1 MASDVFSMQGE
12 AKPTVE
18 GMQLGLEQS
27 PGRKTPPLP
36 IETRQ
41 ISLSALDL
49 VYISHKNC
57 KFLSVKAGI
66 TRLYIFIYNYILNW

>member
-1 MASDVFSMQGE
+1 MQDESCRVTLWPMASDVFSMQGE

-36 IETRQ
+36 TETRQ
-41 ISLSALDL
+41 ISLSALGFANG
-49 VYISHKNC
+49 VY
-57 KFLSVKAGI
+57 FP
-66 TRLYIFIYNYILNW
+66 

>member
-1 MASDVFSMQGE
+1 MASNVFSMQGE

-41 ISLSALDL
+41 SSLSALDF
-49 VYISHKNC
+49 C
-57 KFLSVKAGI
+57 KWFLSVKAGI
-66 TRLYIFIYNYILNW
+66 TRLYIIIITYLTGSVLLL

>member
-41 ISLSALDL
+41 ISLSALDFANG
-49 VYISHKNC
+49 VY
-57 KFLSVKAGI
+57 FP
-66 TRLYIFIYNYILNW
+66 